1 MDLYRSLLF
10 VPAHKADWARKAQR
24 YEPDAVILDLED
36 GVPFSEKPLARQ
48 SARELVGE
56 LATRPR
62 QGEPSLITCTGR
74 VKECQALPT
83 NNCSCLPSTPTC

>member
-36 GVPFSEKPLARQ
+36 GVPFSKKPLARQ
-48 SARELVGE
+48 SPRELVGDGAVSFDGMM
-56 LATRPR
+56 LDNVQVTNARD
-62 QGEPSLITCTGR
+62 
-74 VKECQALPT
+74 AL
-83 NNCSCLPSTPTC
+83 SRAAALGL